1 MGIASSA
8 QTRTPWVSPL
18 WRLVR
23 QTHSTARAAQVASR
37 MADSGRVNW
46 LACAMVR
53 TAQCLFDFGAQ
64 CMTDPCTDLIH
75 HPYVPPA
82 GFASAAPGVFKA
94 STVLFPSV
102 AEMHRRDW
110 RDKSGYTY
118 GLHGTPTSFTLEERL
133 ATLEGG
139 RYCTLAPSGLSA
151 ITLVDMAL
159 LAAGDELLVPDNV
172 YGPNRAF
179 AQVELAKW
187 GITLRVYDA
196 MNPEDLAAQLTPRTR
211 LVWLEAAGSVS
222 MEFPDLP
229 ALLAVVKSANVGR
242 AKPIVT
248 ALDNTWGAGV
258 AFAPFALGVDI
269 SMQALTKYP
278 SGGADVLMG
287 SVITCDRA
295 LHEAIQMTHS
305 RLGLGVGANDVELV
319 LRGLPSMHLRYQ
331 RQDATTRAL
340 AQWASAQPQ
349 FAAVLH
355 PALPDSPG
363 HAAFVRDAQ
372 AAACL
377 FSVVFDARYSRAQVE
392 AFCDHL
398 TLFGLGYSWAGPMS
412 LVVPYDMP
420 SMRSHR
426 WPHAGVLVRF
436 AIGLEAADDLQADL
450 ARALAAMDAA

>member
-1 MGIASSA
+1 MSDAST
-8 QTRTPWVSPL
+8 Q
-18 WRLVR
+18 
-23 QTHSTARAAQVASR
+23 
-37 MADSGRVNW
+37 
-46 LACAMVR
+46 
-53 TAQCLFDFGAQ
+53 
-64 CMTDPCTDLIH
+64 LIH
-75 HPYVPPA
+75 HPYTPPE

-102 AEMHRRDW
+102 AEMHQRDW

-133 ATLEGG
+133 ASLEGG
-139 RYCTLAPSGLSA
+139 LYCTLAPSGLSA

-159 LAAGDELLVPDNV
+159 LSAGDELLVPDNV

-187 GITLRVYDA
+187 GIELRVYDA
-196 MNPEDLAAQLTPRTR
+196 MNPSDLAAQLNSKTR

-222 MEFPDLP
+222 MEYPDLP
-229 ALLAVVKSANVGR
+229 ALIAVVRQANASR
-242 AKPIVT
+242 ARAIVT

-258 AFAPFALGVDI
+258 AFAAFDLGVDI

-287 SVITCDRA
+287 SVVTRDRA

-319 LRGLPSMHLRYQ
+319 LRGLPTVHLRYA

-340 AQWASAQPQ
+340 AQWASQQPQ

-377 FSVVFDARYSRAQVE
+377 FSVVFDARYSQAQVE
-392 AFCDHL
+392 GFCDRL
-398 TLFGLGYSWAGPMS
+398 SLFGLGYSWAGPMS
-412 LVVPYDMP
+412 LVVPYNMP
-420 SMRSHR
+420 NMRSR
-426 WPHAGVLVRF
+426 PWPHAGVLVRF
-436 AIGLEAADDLQADL
+436 AIGLEAAADLQADL
-450 ARALAAMDAA
+450 AQALAAMDAA

>member
-1 MGIASSA
+1 
-8 QTRTPWVSPL
+8 
-18 WRLVR
+18 
-23 QTHSTARAAQVASR
+23 
-37 MADSGRVNW
+37 
-46 LACAMVR
+46 
-53 TAQCLFDFGAQ
+53 
-64 CMTDPCTDLIH
+64 MTDASTQLIH
-75 HPYVPPA
+75 HPYTPPE

-102 AEMHRRDW
+102 AEMHQRDW

-159 LAAGDELLVPDNV
+159 LSAGDELLVPDNV

-179 AQVELAKW
+179 AKVELAKW
-187 GITLRVYDA
+187 GIQLKVYDA
-196 MNPEDLAAQLTPRTR
+196 MNPADLAAQLTAKTR

-222 MEFPDLP
+222 MEYPDLP
-229 ALLAVVKSANVGR
+229 ALIDVVRQANATR
-242 AKPIVT
+242 EQTIVT
-248 ALDNTWGAGV
+248 GLDNTWGAGV
-258 AFAPFALGVDI
+258 AFAPFDLGVDI

-287 SVITCDRA
+287 SVVTRDRA

-319 LRGLPSMHLRYQ
+319 LRGLPTVHLRYA

-340 AQWASAQPQ
+340 AQWATQQPQ

-355 PALPDSPG
+355 PALPSSPG
-363 HAAFVRDAQ
+363 HEAFARDAQ

-377 FSVVFDARYSRAQVE
+377 FSVVFDARYTLSQVE
-392 AFCDHL
+392 AFCDRL
-398 TLFGLGYSWAGPMS
+398 SLFGLGYSWAGPMS

-420 SMRSHR
+420 SMRSHA

-436 AIGLEAADDLQADL
+436 AIGLEAAEDLQADL
-450 ARALAAMDAA
+450 AQALAGMDAA